1 MTLDYLQ
8 LINNIEDVSTQ
19 QVGVAFKC
27 RIWHSSILVVANILT
42 GYKVLALFCTCMYGS
57 RKLKHHNAP
66 RIREKSQKCNRLSKK
81 FVNKKSQA

>member
-8 LINNIEDVSTQ
+8 LINNIEEVSTQ

-27 RIWHSSILVVANILT
+27 RIWHSSILVIANILT

-57 RKLKHHNAP
+57 RKLEHHNA
-66 RIREKSQKCNRLSKK
+66 RELEKRVRSVIGCPKSL
-81 FVNKKSQA
+81 